1 MKKILSAIALATAAA
16 AASAAPYEIDTFHTN
31 ARFAIDH
38 FGTSTNI
45 GGIYGLNGNME
56 FDAAKKTGSIDIRL
70 PLANLQSGSKEFTHH
85 LQSPDLFN
93 AEKFPEMRFVSSKFY
108 FSGNRVTAV
117 DGQLTLLGQT
127 HPVRFTAQKF
137 NCYESPMLKTQVCG
151 GDFTATID
159 RTKWGM
165 NYLVDVGMTKNV
177 ILTLQVEAAK
187 Q

>member
-16 AASAAPYEIDTFHTN
+16 AASAAPYEIDAFHTN

-45 GGIYGLNGNME
+45 GGIYGLSGNME

-93 AEKFPEMRFVSSKFY
+93 AEKFPEMRFVSTKFH
-108 FSGNRVTAV
+108 FSGGKVSAV
-117 DGQLTLLGQT
+117 DGKLTLLGKTQ
-127 HPVRFTAQKF
+127 PVTLRASKF
-137 NCYESPMLKTQVCG
+137 NCYNNPMKKAQVCG
-151 GDFTATID
+151 GDFNTTID
-159 RTKWGM
+159 RTKWGL
-165 NYLVDVGMTKNV
+165 NYLTNEGMAKNV
-177 ILTLQVEAAK
+177 RIDIQIEAAK
-187 Q
+187 K